1 MFCALEQRQNNIV
14 TVHWSYDTL
23 ALCAYGWKALGASLG
38 VLLTN
43 EKNLMLQKFK
53 IPLTCLYVVGQTT
66 AGYSFKATYFSLYLG
81 LINYSLF

>member
-43 EKNLMLQKFK
+43 EKNLMLLNRSSKSRSPVCMWLDKLQPA
-53 IPLTCLYVVGQTT
+53 IPLKLPTSVC
-66 AGYSFKATYFSLYLG
+66 
-81 LINYSLF
+81 I